1 MDKEENEELREY
13 DFALALSEERRISV
27 QEALYN
33 CQCLRNFFREKIL
46 EGKSVYIH
54 GIGRFQV
61 KKRNF
66 SHCRDFQSG
75 QDIGEKEVST
85 LQFTSAR
92 SLRVQLRKKM
102 EGKNEKRIKKPF

>member
-27 QEALYN
+27 QEALYS

-46 EGKSVYIH
+46 EEKSVYIH

-75 QDIGEKEVST
+75 
-85 LQFTSAR
+85 
-92 SLRVQLRKKM
+92 
-102 EGKNEKRIKKPF
+102 